1 MKTYLEI
8 TIPVGEK
15 QREILLPSL
24 IEFGCEAFQDT
35 EAALLCYADRSGWT
49 DLSYQSFKDRVTNPV
64 RAISSAAVVQFRD
77 IRDENWNEQWEKTIQ
92 PIEVGQNIV
101 IKPSWCAYE
110 NNDERI
116 VIQIDPKMSF
126 GTGYHETTRLILA
139 MLERYVSPQSR
150 MLDVG
155 TGTGIL
161 AIASIKLGAGSAVG
175 IDNDEWSIANA
186 IENVDANQSGG
197 RMQILDSTLDT
208 FPSFQF
214 DLIAANLM
222 LNILLAMTDEFRRL
236 LRPGGV
242 LLLSGL
248 LASDRETVMEHLDT
262 KRFFLIE
269 ERAEREWIALAA
281 RRLS

>member
-8 TIPVGEK
+8 SISANER
-15 QREILLPSL
+15 QRELLLPSL
-24 IEFGCEAFQDT
+24 LELGCQAFQETDS
-35 EAALLCYADRSGWT
+35 ALLCYVDKSGWT
-49 DLSYQSFKDRVTNPV
+49 DRSVRSFTKRLASLLQTISAD
-64 RAISSAAVVQFRD
+64 AIVQYRD
-77 IRDENWNEQWEKTIQ
+77 IHEENWNEQWEKTIQ
-92 PIEVGQNIV
+92 PIEVGENII
-101 IKPSWCAYE
+101 IKPSWCAYD
-110 NNDERI
+110 NRDHRI

-126 GTGYHETTRLILA
+126 GTGYHETTRLIL
-139 MLERYVSPQSR
+139 MLLERYINPHST

-175 IDNDEWSIANA
+175 VDNDEWSISNA
-186 IENVDANQSGG
+186 IENVEANDTAD
-197 RMQILDSTLDT
+197 RIQISEKTLDT

-214 DLIAANLM
+214 DLIAANLTLN
-222 LNILLAMTDEFRRL
+222 LNISMVGQFRRL
-236 LRPGGV
+236 LRANGI

-248 LASDRETVMEHLDT
+248 LASDRETMLKHLDRN
-262 KRFFLIE
+262 RFFVIE

>member
-15 QREILLPSL
+15 QRELLLPSL

-35 EAALLCYADRSGWT
+35 DRALLCYVDRSGWSDQT
-49 DLSYQSFKDRVTNPV
+49 FESFKDRLTCAVD
-64 RAISSAAVVQFRD
+64 AISSGAEIQYRD
-77 IRDENWNEQWEKTIQ
+77 IHEENWNEQWEKTIR
-92 PIEVGQNIV
+92 PIEVGKTIV
-101 IKPSWCAYE
+101 IKPSWCTYE
-110 NNDERI
+110 NRDNRI

-126 GTGYHETTRLILA
+126 GTGYHETTRLILTL
-139 MLERYVSPQSR
+139 LERYTSPQSR

-161 AIASIKLGAGSAVG
+161 AIAAIKLGAGSAVG
-175 IDNDEWSIANA
+175 VDNDEWSIANA
-186 IENVDANQSGG
+186 IENVDANQTAD
-197 RMQILDSTLDT
+197 RIQILDRTLDT
-208 FPSFQF
+208 FPPFQF
-214 DLIAANLM
+214 DLVAANLM
-222 LNILLAMTDEFRRL
+222 LNLIIEMTDQFRRL

-248 LASDRETVMEHLDT
+248 LASDRKTVVDHLDA
-262 KRFFLIE
+262 KRFFLLE
-269 ERAEREWIALAA
+269 EGTEREWIALAA